1 TSKSQIFSTAAD
13 SQPSVEVHVLQG
25 ERDMAGDNKS
35 LGRFTLSGIPPAP
48 RGVPQIE
55 VTFDIDANG
64 ILNVKAK
71 DKATG
76 KEQMITIT
84 ASTNIPKEEVE
95 RMKKDAEANAETD
108 KKRRES
114 VEVKNMG
121 ETMIYTT
128 EKMMKEA
135 EGKVNEED
143 KKAVEE
149 KLAALKAI
157 KDGEDLEAIKKAADE
172 LA

>member
-1 TSKSQIFSTAAD
+1 
-13 SQPSVEVHVLQG
+13 
-25 ERDMAGDNKS
+25 
-35 LGRFTLSGIPPAP
+35 
-48 RGVPQIE
+48 
-55 VTFDIDANG
+55 
-64 ILNVKAK
+64 
-71 DKATG
+71 
-76 KEQMITIT
+76 
-84 ASTNIPKEEVE
+84 
-95 RMKKDAEANAETD
+95 MKKDAEANADTD

-114 VEVKNMG
+114 VEVKNMA

-135 EGKVNEED
+135 EGLPAGQAGKVKEED

-172 LA
+172 LATVAQTVGAALYQTRPEAEVSGQEEGNGKKEEGVNQSNKDEAKSNKDEEGSEAKT